1 MLWRS
6 RRLPLATRDV
16 LKVLFY
22 WVNDMRQK
30 FQGTNP
36 KYRNLS
42 EAERWREYERRK
54 MELNQAKG
62 WTNDIEYR
70 ADIKRICDELGI

>member
-1 MLWRS
+1 M
-6 RRLPLATRDV
+6 T
-16 LKVLFY
+16 
-22 WVNDMRQK
+22 QK

-36 KYRNLS
+36 KYQNLS
-42 EAERWREYERRK
+42 EAELWREYERRK
-54 MELNQAKG
+54 AELNQSKG

>member
-1 MLWRS
+1 M
-6 RRLPLATRDV
+6 T
-16 LKVLFY
+16 
-22 WVNDMRQK
+22 QK

-54 MELNQAKG
+54 AELNQSKG